1 MNTAT
6 LSHPTVRTVALDHQR
21 LLVITR
27 RPDARIKV
35 LSGRVWLTEE
45 GLAGDQFASAGEE
58 LRVAGHGRVVV
69 EGLGCA
75 RVRLVEPRRG
85 WAARMAALRSA
96 LSRISGHLANR
107 PVALTLSLVL
117 AIGLPELLGRGL

>member
-1 MNTAT
+1 MNQAT
-6 LSHPTVRTVALDHQR
+6 LSHDAGRTLALDHRQ
-21 LLVITR
+21 LLVLAKQPGT
-27 RPDARIKV
+27 RIKV

-45 GLAGDQFASAGEE
+45 GLPGDQFASAGEE

-75 RVRLVEPRRG
+75 RVRLVEPGRG
-85 WAARMAALRSA
+85 WAARMAALPSA